1 MIKRYLAGI
10 TILLLFISAVLL
22 VTPVRLSGDS
32 VESKVFCAYGK
43 VFIEFDD
50 GKYKW
55 GTMMLDDDGLPISC
69 KRYLDK
75 PEQPSGSKFY
85 GT

>member
-10 TILLLFISAVLL
+10 TVLLLFIAGVLL

-32 VESKVFCAYGK
+32 VESRVFCAYGK
-43 VFIEFDD
+43 VFVEFDD

-55 GTMMLDDDGLPISC
+55 GTMMLDSDGLPIDC
-69 KRYLDK
+69 KKYIEPENKESRY
-75 PEQPSGSKFY
+75 Y